1 VAIDMNKKP
10 KSVQVGQSGIT
21 VSPKLYVVCGV
32 SGAIQHTVGMRGS
45 KMIVAVNSD
54 PNALIFGFSQY
65 GVVGDLF
72 QVIPALTAE
81 IRKRKG
87 K

>member
-1 VAIDMNKKP
+1 
-10 KSVQVGQSGIT
+10 
-21 VSPKLYVVCGV
+21 
-32 SGAIQHTVGMRGS
+32 
-45 KMIVAVNSD
+45 MIVVNTN
-54 PNALIFGFSQY
+54 PNATIFEFSQY

-81 IRKRKG
+81 IKKRKG

>member
-1 VAIDMNKKP
+1 MA
-10 KSVQVGQSGIT
+10 
-21 VSPKLYVVCGV
+21 VSFR
-32 SGAIQHTVGMRGS
+32 GMRHAMGMRNS
-45 KMIVAVNSD
+45 KLVVAVNSD
-54 PNALIFGFSQY
+54 PNATIFEFSQY
-65 GVVGDLF
+65 GVVGDMF

>member
-1 VAIDMNKKP
+1 MR
-10 KSVQVGQSGIT
+10 SS
-21 VSPKLYVVCGV
+21 KLT
-32 SGAIQHTVGMRGS
+32 I
-45 KMIVAVNSD
+45 AVNTD
-54 PNALIFGFSQY
+54 PNATIFEFSQY

-81 IRKRKG
+81 MRKRKG

>member
-1 VAIDMNKKP
+1 MNIWHMAISFP
-10 KSVQVGQSGIT
+10 G
-21 VSPKLYVVCGV
+21 
-32 SGAIQHTVGMRGS
+32 IQHTVGMRGS
-45 KMIVAVNSD
+45 KLIIAVNTD
-54 PNALIFGFSQY
+54 PNATIFEFSQY

>member
-1 VAIDMNKKP
+1 
-10 KSVQVGQSGIT
+10 
-21 VSPKLYVVCGV
+21 
-32 SGAIQHTVGMRGS
+32 MRGS
-45 KMIVAVNSD
+45 KMIVAVNND
-54 PNALIFGFSQY
+54 PNALIFEFSQY

>member
-1 VAIDMNKKP
+1 
-10 KSVQVGQSGIT
+10 
-21 VSPKLYVVCGV
+21 
-32 SGAIQHTVGMRGS
+32 MRGS
-45 KMIVAVNSD
+45 KLIVAVNSD
-54 PNALIFGFSQY
+54 PNATIFEFSQY

>member
-1 VAIDMNKKP
+1 MCGP
-10 KSVQVGQSGIT
+10 KS
-21 VSPKLYVVCGV
+21 
-32 SGAIQHTVGMRGS
+32 
-45 KMIVAVNSD
+45 MIVVNTASD
-54 PNALIFGFSQY
+54 ITTFGFSQY
-65 GVVGDLF
+65 GVAGGLF